1 MYSNGYIFRY
11 AAIMVILVAAILS
24 ATAMLLKP
32 YQQRNEA
39 IEKMQSILKAADIED
54 VNTDNTIELFN
65 KHITNMIVINNQ
77 GNVVDDFTGSNK
89 EDSKAFKINL
99 KDELYKK
106 SQNQYFELP
115 LYVIENNNKKI
126 NVIPLSGT
134 GLWGGIWGN
143 IALNETFEEVVGVT
157 FGHKS
162 ETPGLG
168 AEITSA
174 PFQEQ
179 FKGKTIFENG
189 QFVSV
194 KVVKGGI
201 QNLPVDQQIHNVD
214 AISGGTITSN
224 GVSTMIQ
231 NVIES
236 YTVYISKMNH

>member
-11 AAIMVILVAAILS
+11 AAILVILVAAILS
-24 ATAMLLKP
+24 TTAMLLKP
-32 YQQRNEA
+32 HQQRNEA
-39 IEKMQSILKAADIED
+39 IEKMQSILKAADIEN
-54 VNTDNTIELFN
+54 VNADNAIELFN
-65 KHITNMIVINNQ
+65 KHITNMIVIDNQ
-77 GNVVDDFTGSNK
+77 GDVVDDFVGENK
-89 EDSKAFKINL
+89 ENSKAFKINL

-106 SQNQYFELP
+106 SKNESFELP
-115 LYVIENNNKKI
+115 LFVINNNGVRI

-143 IALNETFEEVVGVT
+143 IALNETFDVVVGVT

-168 AEITSA
+168 AEITSS

-179 FKGKTIFENG
+179 FKGKTIFKNG

-194 KVVKGGI
+194 KVVKGGVE
-201 QNLPVDQQIHNVD
+201 NLPLEQQNSHVD
-214 AISGGTITSN
+214 AISGGTITST

-231 NVIES
+231 NVLES
-236 YTVYISKMNH
+236 YMPYILKK